1 MVTTI
6 EKKSPH
12 VLRHTFATHMLN
24 HGADLNSI
32 KELLGHANLSATQ
45 IYTHNTF
52 EKLKKY
58 IQTGSSKSLNINQKT
73 GGTTMNIQIHSV
85 RFDAD
90 KKLIDFV
97 HQKLDKLTQ
106 FGEDIV
112 NAEVYLRLD
121 KDQERENKISEI
133 KLELPGR
140 TLFAKKQS
148 KTFEEATD
156 EAIDALKK
164 QITKHKQKKRGM

>member
-1 MVTTI
+1 
-6 EKKSPH
+6 
-12 VLRHTFATHMLN
+12 
-24 HGADLNSI
+24 
-32 KELLGHANLSATQ
+32 
-45 IYTHNTF
+45 
-52 EKLKKY
+52 
-58 IQTGSSKSLNINQKT
+58 
-73 GGTTMNIQIHSV
+73 MNIQIHSV

-106 FGEDIV
+106 FAEDIV

-133 KLELPGR
+133 KLELPGGP
-140 TLFAKKQS
+140 LFAKKQS

-164 QITKHKQKKRGM
+164 QITKHKEKKRGV